1 MINRFPLK
9 TKILKHFF
17 FITFLIFLVACS
29 TKKDTFLARNSHA
42 LSTKYNIDYNGQI
55 ALDKGIIDIKTNAKD
70 NFWKR
75 LPIERMQIIDDNT
88 LEGKTKNTNFEL
100 AEAKATKAIQK
111 HSMNIG
117 GRERNMQIDESY
129 LLLGKARYYD
139 QRFIPA
145 LDAFN
150 YILYKYPN
158 SDKIYEAKIWR
169 EKANM
174 RLGNDAQVI
183 KNISKLLDEN
193 YLKKD
198 KILGEKGKIWITGF
212 YSRRLVGMK
221 LKPQVVA
228 DANALL
234 SQSFLNLEEKDSAI
248 AKLKIAENFTKINS
262 ERARYRF
269 ILGQLYQESGISDSA
284 IYCYQSV
291 IDMNRKADREMV
303 IQAYAK
309 KAQLFD
315 YQNGDANAFV
325 TTHNKLIDDR
335 ENRPFLDVIYH
346 EMGVFYDKQNN
357 QKLAKEFYNASLKR
371 ASKDPYLV
379 ASNYRNLG
387 NMHFKNAEYPV
398 AAKYYDSTLVKLD
411 VKTREFI
418 HIKKV
423 RKDLDEVIEH
433 EYVAKTNDSIL
444 NIVSKSDT
452 DRILYFEN
460 YIAKLKKSD
469 EEKRILEE
477 KQQETLKN
485 IQRNS
490 LTSSDDPASVIQ
502 KSGMPPKKSG
512 FAPPSIKDASVKDAA
527 NVFYFYNPS
536 TVAFGKIEFKKKW
549 GNRTLNGNW
558 RLSTTKAVAGADDA
572 AINNDTTATAT
583 LEEAKI
589 QEQYTAT
596 FYLEQLP
603 KTQAEIDDIAKK
615 RNFAY
620 YQLGIIYKEKF
631 KEYELASKKLE
642 QLLLNN
648 PEEKLVLPT
657 MYNLYKIYQITN
669 NAKAEEMKNRIST
682 QYPNSRYAQIINN
695 TNPNAVSSIET
706 PEEVYD
712 KWYKLYLDEQFAQ
725 VLEKMDDLIIQFSG
739 DEIVPKFELLKANVL
754 GKLKG
759 LEAYKNALQYV
770 ADNYPTSEEGRNAQE
785 ILTTQIPSLEKMNF
799 SVVDTKNWKILYK
812 VGKLEDKSTKA
823 LEDKIKK
830 LIASENIQK
839 LSYSYDVYTEKENFL
854 TISGIKSEA
863 YAKNVAGIMK
873 EDKKYKIT
881 EPAIVISSDNYK
893 VVQIKKNLEDY
904 LTAPKGIPVQPA
916 VPQQAIPQPINP
928 DPGMPKQGSSKQGMP
943 PGVTPPA
950 GNPNSPPKQ

>member
-1 MINRFPLK
+1 
-9 TKILKHFF
+9 
-17 FITFLIFLVACS
+17 LVACS
-29 TKKDTFLARNSHA
+29 TKKDSFLARNSHA

-55 ALDKGIIDIKTNAKD
+55 ALDKGIQEIKTSTKD

-88 LEGKTKNTNFEL
+88 PEGKTKNANFEL

-117 GRERNMQIDESY
+117 GSEKNSQMDEAY

-150 YILYKYPN
+150 YVLYKYTN

-169 EKANM
+169 EKTNM

-183 KNISKLLDEN
+183 KNISKLLEDN
-193 YLKKD
+193 NLKKD

-212 YSRRLVGMK
+212 YSRRLVAMK
-221 LKPQVVA
+221 LKKQVIA

-234 SQSFLNLEEKDSAI
+234 SESFLNLEEKDSAI
-248 AKLKIAENFTKINS
+248 AKLKIAESFTKVNS

-269 ILGQLYQESGISDSA
+269 ILGQLYQELGKKDSS

-291 IDMNRKADREMV
+291 IDMNRKAEREMV

-315 YQNGDANAFV
+315 YENGDADAFV
-325 TTHNKLIDDR
+325 KTYNKLVADR

-346 EMGVFYDKQNN
+346 QMGVFYDKQND
-357 QKLAKEFYNASLKR
+357 QKLAFEFYNASLKTS
-371 ASKDPYLV
+371 SKDSYLV

-387 NMHFKNAEYPV
+387 NMHFKNAEYPI

-411 VKTREFI
+411 VKTREHI

-423 RKDLDEVIEH
+423 RKDLDEVIEY
-433 EYVAKTNDSIL
+433 EYIAKTNDSIL
-444 NIVSKSDT
+444 NIVSLSDT

-485 IQRNS
+485 IERNS
-490 LTSSDDPASVIQ
+490 LTSSDDPATAPQ
-502 KSGMPPKKSG
+502 KSGMPPKKPG
-512 FAPPSIKDASVKDAA
+512 LAPPSIKDASVKDAA

-549 GNRTLNGNW
+549 GNRTLGSNW
-558 RLSTTKAVAGADDA
+558 RLSTNKSVASADGAVS
-572 AINNDTTATAT
+572 NDTTATAII
-583 LEEAKI
+583 EAAKEV
-589 QEQYTAT
+589 EQYTTA
-596 FYLEQLP
+596 FYLDQLP

-620 YQLGIIYKEKF
+620 YQLGVIYKEKF

-642 QLLLNN
+642 QLLLNK

-657 MYNLYKIYQITN
+657 MYNLYKIYQITDST
-669 NAKAEEMKNRIST
+669 KAEEMKNRIST

-695 TNPNAVSSIET
+695 TNPDSVSSKET
-706 PEEVYD
+706 PEDVYD
-712 KWYKLYLDEQFAQ
+712 KWYKLYQEEQFAE
-725 VLEKMDDLIIQFSG
+725 VLGKLDDLIIQFSG
-739 DEIVPKFELLKANVL
+739 DEIVPKFELLKANIL
-754 GKLKG
+754 GKLQG
-759 LEAYKNALQYV
+759 LEAYKNAMQYV
-770 ADNYPTSEEGRNAQE
+770 SDNYPTSEEGRNAQD

-799 SVVDTKNWKILYK
+799 SSTDTKNWKILYK

-830 LIASENIQK
+830 FIASENIEK
-839 LSYSYDVYTEKENFL
+839 LSYSYDIYTEKENFL

-873 EDKKYKIT
+873 DDKKYKIA
-881 EPAIVISSDNYK
+881 EPAIVISNDNYK
-893 VVQIKKNLEDY
+893 VVQIKKNLDEY
-904 LTAPKGIPVQPA
+904 LTAPKVAPVQPA
-916 VPQQAIPQPINP
+916 VPQQAVPQPVNP
-928 DPGMPKQGSSKQGMP
+928 DPGMPKKGPSKQGMP
-943 PGVTPPA
+943 PGTTPPA
-950 GNPNSPPKQ
+950 GSPNSPPKQ